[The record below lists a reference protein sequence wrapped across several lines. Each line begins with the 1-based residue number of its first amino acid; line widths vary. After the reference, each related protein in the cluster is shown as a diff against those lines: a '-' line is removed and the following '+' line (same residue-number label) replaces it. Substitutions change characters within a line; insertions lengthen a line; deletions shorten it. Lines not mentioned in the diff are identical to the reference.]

1 MSKKKM
7 IQKIFSVFLTLV
19 VLLMCVPIAFATT
32 VALSSS
38 NITTWPTATYIN
50 GETMYFGQKIEDAVT
65 LTGGTVEYN
74 GVSVAGHFEF
84 IDPSSIPTST
94 GNKRAD
100 IKFIPDDV
108 SSFVG
113 FEAKRCRNV
122 TYTVSTTTPIFKD
135 EVNNP
140 LIATEVEAGATLST
154 STLSG
159 GTMINPYNAEEAN
172 VLAATWAWVS
182 PDTVVQESGYFEAVF
197 YPIGYTRTTTQVY
210 VKVAS
215 DVPNSAIET
224 MPTINVTYAPDLTW
238 GEVAIEG
245 GKAVIKDSTTEVEG
259 SFAVTDKWINTAV
272 KVGTTE
278 IDIKFTPADDTVALP
293 CEFKCP
299 VTVNKAVPTF
309 KANSDSDVPTITM
322 SYGTKLDSSLDTMI
336 KSLIDVN
343 VPVSLAYKDLEGN
356 DLSYSGTT
364 PTVGTHEIQILVG
377 INDSNYEK
385 YTMLTF
391 NLEITG
397 FTANC
402 IMVPVGTEGYKIIDE
417 SLAYNATKPTGT
429 FTVLYTINGEKQT
442 DKTVKYGELFQVD
455 KNKSGKYEYSIKYN
469 EIENDP
475 FEIDSFTFSSEE
487 KLDRNVKIGDSSQKY
502 TYGDKVT
509 AVAPATDPS
518 MPDKPYY
525 GFAGWEAKGIELT
538 DEQISSPEITF
549 DMPDE
554 DVELNSTYKFSMKLF
569 FEWIWQQIVQFFTFF
584 INAMKDLFAL
594 SVA

>member
-32 VALSSS
+32 VTLSSS

-224 MPTINVTYAPDLTW
+224 MPTINVTYTPDLTW
-238 GEVAIEG
+238 GEVAVEG

-293 CEFKCP
+293 YEFKCP

-356 DLSYSGTT
+356 DLPYSGTT

-554 DVELNSTYKFSMKLF
+554 DVELNATYKFSMKLF
-569 FEWIWQQIVQFFTFF
+569 FEWIWQQIVQFFTFI

-594 SVA
+594 TVA